1 MTKCQKQNLLDSLFA
16 PKTIVWLDH
25 SMTKCQKQNL
35 LDSLFAPKTIVW
47 LDHSMTK
54 CQKQDLKDSF
64 FLGPPPADLVA
75 SSCHFGLPFVHYLM
89 WVPQF
94 TYSWGLSS
102 TLPAVHHFCWVSW
115 PPSQLSI
122 ISFWLVPIPT
132 VNHFLLGWL
141 VSIPTVNHFF
151 WVDQHHP

>member
-1 MTKCQKQNLLDSLFA
+1 M
-16 PKTIVWLDH
+16 
-25 SMTKCQKQNL
+25 
-35 LDSLFAPKTIVW
+35 W

-75 SSCHFGLPFVHYLM
+75 SSCHFGLPFVHHLM

-122 ISFWLVPIPT
+122 IPRWVGWSPSPLSIISFGLISTIPD
-132 VNHFLLGWL
+132 NSLFLLLPQHGSSSACGLAMFTVSHL
-141 VSIPTVNHFF
+141 VVVVGEKLLYFYEIPQPTTQLPHI
-151 WVDQHHP
+151 